1 MVKDYRLLGEEAA
14 IPMDFATWDAGLRQ
28 ASALAWGAGRSAA
41 GIFWRG
47 VHDMRANTQ
56 AVYSHGW
63 FSAIPQVRPR
73 GAGEIAGESLG
84 GSGEASGRNERGE
97 REDDRERRPDIRG
110 TCVSDTG

>member
-73 GAGEIAGESLG
+73 GAGEIAGERG
-84 GSGEASGRNERGE
+84 GGMEGGEF
-97 REDDRERRPDIRG
+97 
-110 TCVSDTG
+110 